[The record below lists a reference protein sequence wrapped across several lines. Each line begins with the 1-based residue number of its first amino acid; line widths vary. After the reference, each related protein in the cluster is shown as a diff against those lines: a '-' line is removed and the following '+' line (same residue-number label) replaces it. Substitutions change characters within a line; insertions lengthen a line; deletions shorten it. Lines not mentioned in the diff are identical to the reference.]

1 MIKITKL
8 FERKKQQKN
17 IDKNYF
23 IIANFSILKRS
34 KGKTKKKKKKNQELP
49 PFDKLVTK
57 MLIFMIANTFFRK
70 F

>member
-34 KGKTKKKKKKNQELP
+34 KGKTKKKKKKNRNYL
-49 PFDKLVTK
+49 LS
-57 MLIFMIANTFFRK
+57 IN
-70 F
+70 

>member
-34 KGKTKKKKKKNQELP
+34 KGKTKKKKKKIRNYL
-49 PFDKLVTK
+49 LS
-57 MLIFMIANTFFRK
+57 IN
-70 F
+70 

>member
-34 KGKTKKKKKKNQELP
+34 KGKTKKKKKNQELP

>member
-23 IIANFSILKRS
+23 IKANFRKQKRT
-34 KGKTKKKKKKNQELP
+34 KEKKKKKKKN
-49 PFDKLVTK
+49 
-57 MLIFMIANTFFRK
+57 
-70 F
+70 